1 MRSPQQEKNAKQSN
15 PWLNVQWEM
24 PALEWTINIS
34 EEYSMFV
41 NLHRF
46 TAAKRADPKE
56 DGEPGNVC
64 WISWGQ
70 S

>member
-1 MRSPQQEKNAKQSN
+1 MS
-15 PWLNVQWEM
+15 V
-24 PALEWTINIS
+24 LEWTINIS

-46 TAAKRADPKE
+46 TAASWDTLKE
-56 DGEPGNVC
+56 EGEPGNVY
-64 WISWGQ
+64 WISGGQ